1 MEANLDIDEDIL
13 REDYQTEE
21 QARQGKE
28 DLAAILRSMN
38 DNMKMLGESMKR
50 LHEPEPGMSG
60 QGSTKGGVAES
71 APEKRQKLS
80 KEGTPDPESGHC
92 SDSEA
97 LLGAGKSADS
107 KDKSAKDEFLE
118 NLSKSFEDKEETS
131 EPVEDKLESII
142 TKRWHQKLTEK
153 QLKEK
158 ADKYTRPENCKTLV
172 APRVNKEIWAKLER
186 KVRGEDLKISQPQ
199 KVLASAGSAIAQS
212 TQLLLKARIEN
223 KAVDVEELIRMN
235 ADSLAL
241 LGHVSGDL
249 AQLRRDNIRPHLSED
264 FYSLCSTQVP
274 VTDYLFGNEDDLQTR
289 ITNITA
295 SNKISRATS
304 NKRNKYQNQ
313 PGNKKPFN
321 RDGNQS
327 GKSFASQNFL
337 GRGRQPPHRQKQ
349 WQELSLQTQTKPKG
363 SANQQNQQWKTA
375 PKY

>member
-1 MEANLDIDEDIL
+1 MEVNLDAEEDLL
-13 REDYQTEE
+13 REDCEAGG
-21 QARQGKE
+21 QAGQGKE
-28 DLAAILRSMN
+28 DLATISRSMN
-38 DNMKMLGESMKR
+38 DNMKMLGESLKR

-60 QGSTKGGVAES
+60 QGSTTGGVAES
-71 APEKRQKLS
+71 AKKRQKLS
-80 KEGTPDPESGHC
+80 NDGTLDPESGHC
-92 SDSEA
+92 SDSET
-97 LLGAGKSADS
+97 LLGAGKNAD
-107 KDKSAKDEFLE
+107 DKSAKDEFLE

-142 TKRWHQKLTEK
+142 TKRWHEKLTEK

-186 KVRGEDLKISQPQ
+186 MVRGEDLKISQPQ

-212 TQLLLKARIEN
+212 TQLLRKARVEN
-223 KAVDVEELIRMN
+223 KVVNVEELIRMN

-304 NKRNKYQNQ
+304 NKRNKTQ

-327 GKSFASQNFL
+327 RKSFASQNFL

-349 WQELSLQTQTKPKG
+349 WQQESSQTRPKG
-363 SANQQNQQWKTA
+363 SANQQSQQWKTTA

>member
-1 MEANLDIDEDIL
+1 MEDNHESDEDLL
-13 REDYQTEE
+13 REDNIADEK
-21 QARQGKE
+21 AGQGNK
-28 DLAAILRSMN
+28 DLAMILRTMN
-38 DNMKMLGESMKR
+38 ENMKMLGESMKR
-50 LHEPEPGMSG
+50 LHEPEPGSSG
-60 QGSTKGGVAES
+60 QGSTKGVAES
-71 APEKRQKLS
+71 AHKKRQKLS

-97 LLGAGKSADS
+97 LLGAGKSAD
-107 KDKSAKDEFLE
+107 DKSAKDEFLE
-118 NLSKSFEDKEETS
+118 SLSKSFEEKEETPQ
-131 EPVEDKLESII
+131 PVEDKLESII

-158 ADKYTRPENCKTLV
+158 AEKYTRPENCKTLL

-186 KVRGEDLKISQPQ
+186 KARGEDLKISQPQ

-212 TQLLLKARIEN
+212 TQLLLKTHAEN
-223 KAVDVEELIRMN
+223 KAVNVEELIRMN

-264 FYSLCSTQVP
+264 FYSLCSSQVP

-304 NKRNKYQNQ
+304 NKKNKYQNQ
-313 PGNKKPFN
+313 SGNKKPFS
-321 RDGNQS
+321 RDGTQP

-337 GRGRQPPHRQKQ
+337 GRGRQPPYRQKQ
-349 WQELSLQTQTKPKG
+349 WQESSQTQTKPRG
-363 SANQQNQQWKTA
+363 GGNQQNHQWKTA